1 VIVAQGLYW
10 LEIAVS
16 LLAMLMDFWMEAI
29 VDALPGSDW
38 QAQISATI
46 VRVLGKAQTLL
57 QNHVIAI
64 DLLTQKP

>member
-29 VDALPGSDW
+29 VDALPDSDW
-38 QAQISATI
+38 QAQISVTI

-64 DLLTQKP
+64 DLLTQKL